1 MKNNNMINMKVMM
14 NNIMTNMKIM
24 TNKIFEKIFDYS
36 NYHKK

>member
-36 NYHKK
+36 KYHKK